1 MYDTVTV
8 PAEEDTGGGEEFRN
22 AIWPLYTTGSSAKL
36 WNGRFEAPS
45 AGAVAMEYGV
55 TQMVDGQRSGQA
67 TGLTYAAA
75 DGETVTAPQ
84 AGNVVFA
91 GTLTLTGGTVVI
103 DHGCGVKSYLYG
115 LETVGG
121 GARAECVRRRPA
133 GHRRDGPQPDLRAA
147 HRQQIH

>member
-1 MYDTVTV
+1 
-8 PAEEDTGGGEEFRN
+8 
-22 AIWPLYTTGSSAKL
+22 
-36 WNGRFEAPS
+36 
-45 AGAVAMEYGV
+45 MEYGV
-55 TQMVDGQRSGQA
+55 TQWWTASAAARH
-67 TGLTYAAA
+67 GLTYAAA

-115 LETVGG
+115 LETVGVERG
-121 GARAECVRRRPA
+121 QSVSA
-133 GHRRDGPQPDLRAA
+133 GDPLGTAGTAHNPDLRAA